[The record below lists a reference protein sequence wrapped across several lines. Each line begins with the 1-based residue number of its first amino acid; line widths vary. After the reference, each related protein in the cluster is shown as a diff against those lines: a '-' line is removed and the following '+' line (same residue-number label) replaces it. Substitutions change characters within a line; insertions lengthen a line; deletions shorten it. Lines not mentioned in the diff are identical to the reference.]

1 MGPPSWVPGAPEV
14 SGNATCDPVN
24 APAGLAEVDI
34 RPHHHDR
41 LMLVVRP
48 APDDLSS
55 FRRFE
60 TILRETVSGA
70 QRMCALTSPRSGS
83 L

>member
-1 MGPPSWVPGAPEV
+1 MGPAPEAPEV
-14 SGNATCDPVN
+14 SGNTACGPVYT
-24 APAGLAEVDI
+24 PAASPEVDV

-41 LMLVVRP
+41 LRLVVRRTSDDP
-48 APDDLSS
+48 AS

-60 TILRETVSGA
+60 TILRETVPGA
-70 QRMCALTSPRSGS
+70 QRMSALTGPRSGS

>member
-1 MGPPSWVPGAPEV
+1 MGPPPGAPEV
-14 SGNATCDPVN
+14 SGNAARGPVN
-24 APAGLAEVDI
+24 APAISPEVDV

-41 LMLVVRP
+41 LRLVVHH

-70 QRMCALTSPRSGS
+70 QRMSALTGPRSGS